1 MLSNLNS
8 LDLLLHTLLRAKL
21 WCVLYSS
28 NVLQS
33 TSRAEQRCTYEMS
46 SASELA
52 HIKWPW
58 PVGLSRTRSLC
69 CTGSLHLQGRYTTV
83 LWSTYLPSF
92 LQGSRVTGRVEVE

>member
-8 LDLLLHTLLRAKL
+8 LDVLLHTLLRAKL

-33 TSRAEQRCTYEMS
+33 TSRGVR
-46 SASELA
+46 ELG